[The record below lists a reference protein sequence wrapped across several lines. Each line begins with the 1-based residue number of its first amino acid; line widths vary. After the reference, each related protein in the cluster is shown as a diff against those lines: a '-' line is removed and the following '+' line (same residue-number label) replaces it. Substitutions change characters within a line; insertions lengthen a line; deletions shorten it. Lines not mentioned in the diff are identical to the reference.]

1 MIKIIPYK
9 DWQNN
14 LSISNGTTE
23 LIVTLDV
30 GPRILS
36 YTKNGGFN
44 PLKNNDDQMGG
55 VGEDAWKI
63 RGGHR
68 LWVAPENRE
77 TTYFPDNA
85 PVAWQQLGD
94 LGVRVTPPPEKSN
107 GLQKE
112 IDIVLDA
119 QGTGVTLTHRIT
131 SIAESPATLAP
142 WALTVMTSGGIC
154 IMPQPPFGEHPRDLL
169 PNRTLVL
176 WPYSD
181 LGDPRWHFGKQYYLL
196 RQDVTRG
203 PNKLGLALAEGWAGY
218 AVENII
224 FIKKFPWKNGASY
237 PDGGCNF
244 ETFTNAK
251 MLEVESLGPLITL
264 EPGRTVEHVE
274 TWELHDGPGMSVEA
288 PGLETALAA
297 RFAQLGL
304 LKI

>member
-9 DWQNN
+9 GWQNN
-14 LSISNGTTE
+14 LSLGNGTAE

-44 PLKNNDDQMGG
+44 PLKNNGDQMGG
-55 VGEDAWKI
+55 TAEETWKI

-68 LWVAPENRE
+68 LWAAPENRA

-85 PVAWQQLGD
+85 PVAWKQLGG
-94 LGVRVTPPPEKSN
+94 LGLGARVTPPPEKSN

-119 QGTGVTLTHRIT
+119 RGAGVTLTHRIT
-131 SIAESPATLAP
+131 RIAATPVTLAP
-142 WALTVMTSGGIC
+142 WALTVMTPGGVC
-154 IMPQPPFGEHPRDLL
+154 IMPQPSFGEHPRDLL

-181 LGDPRWHFGKQYYLL
+181 LGDPRWHFGKHHYLL
-196 RQDVTRG
+196 RQDTARG
-203 PNKLGLALAEGWAGY
+203 PNKLGLALTAGWAGY
-218 AVENII
+218 AVGGVL
-224 FIKKFPWKNGASY
+224 FIKKFPWKNGVPY

-244 ETFTNAK
+244 ETFTNAV
-251 MLEVESLGPLITL
+251 MLEVESLGPLVTL
-264 EPGRTVEHVE
+264 QPGQTVEHVE
-274 TWELHDGPGMSVEA
+274 TWELHDGPDAAA
-288 PGLETALAA
+288 PGFEQALAA
-297 RFAQLGL
+297 RLAQQS
-304 LKI
+304 